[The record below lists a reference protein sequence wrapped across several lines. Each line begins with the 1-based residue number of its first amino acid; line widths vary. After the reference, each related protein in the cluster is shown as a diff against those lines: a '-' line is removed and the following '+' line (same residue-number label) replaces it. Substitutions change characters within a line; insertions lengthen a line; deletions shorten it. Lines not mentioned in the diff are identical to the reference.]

1 LIGSTAT
8 LDESA
13 QTNPPFFSFW
23 RTHLVLILLYTLTFF
38 VLVSALHRQYGFPL
52 DDSYI
57 HQTVARNL
65 ARYGIPGFV
74 PDQRSSGATSLIWT
88 YLQGANFR
96 FFHVDPVL
104 YNLVFSW
111 ILFAIIA
118 PVLFTMARLDG
129 LSTRSSWILAAS
141 PALCGN
147 FMWLG
152 LIGMEHLLFIALS
165 LIAIYFWFDWRS
177 DRLPE
182 HAFNPNFDL
191 VLDPAFE
198 GERPG
203 WPGAI
208 GAGIAVGL
216 LAITRPEAVVFGPLL
231 LIASYPMTSAR
242 ARRPSSHILAVLA
255 IWSAFVAL
263 ILAANLYTSRSLMPA
278 TLKGRTW
285 LYFHTSGGPHSS
297 ASILRFLG
305 AWVQRLPRMFSTRFV
320 EQMSTLGEVHGAF
333 AVFGFA
339 LLGLAILGFIIL
351 MAAQPHRIGFLML
364 WAGVHFAIYLA
375 TFPSGGHGGRYQ
387 PLTLLFVF
395 PCFFFALVWIF
406 QCFSPPR
413 AQWTMVVSTVIMLI
427 AGVASLRTWRTV
439 AIDGIGH
446 INTTHGQVAAWL
458 KGHVPPDARIA
469 AFDIGRISYDWGYGI
484 TDLGGLVDPDY
495 YQYLVQGR
503 VPQYLEEKHIQ
514 YLVLPGVG
522 TSTFGFE
529 NSNLGMTR
537 VAEFCSPHDPW
548 IIGFRYTIHATQCQE
563 VFHLNYEPASPQ
575 DDPSKASG
583 PSSPTIAP
591 AATSPQQGHPTVP
604 TSAHRH
610 RRR

>member
-1 LIGSTAT
+1 MILLYSIT
-8 LDESA
+8 
-13 QTNPPFFSFW
+13 F
-23 RTHLVLILLYTLTFF
+23 LVLI
-38 VLVSALHRQYGFPL
+38 SALHRQYGFPL

-74 PDQRSSGATSLIWT
+74 PNQRSSGATSLIWT
-88 YLQGANFR
+88 YLQGANLR
-96 FFHVDPVL
+96 FLHVDPVL
-104 YNLVFSW
+104 FNLVFSW
-111 ILFAIIA
+111 IMFAIIA

-129 LSTRSSWILAAS
+129 LSPRSSWILAAS

-152 LIGMEHLLFIALS
+152 LIGMEHLLFITLS
-165 LIAIYFWFDWRS
+165 LLAIYFWFDWRS
-177 DRLPE
+177 DRHYGPE
-182 HAFNPNFDL
+182 TDPNFDL
-191 VLDPAFE
+191 SPNLAPEAA
-198 GERPG
+198 RPS

-231 LIASYPMTSAR
+231 LVASYPMTSAKL
-242 ARRPSSHILAVLA
+242 RRPSSHMLVVLS

-320 EQMSTLGEVHGAF
+320 EQMSTLGEVHGLF
-333 AVFGFA
+333 ALLGFL
-339 LLGLAILGFIIL
+339 LLGLAILGFVIL

-364 WAGVHFAIYLA
+364 WAAIHFGIYLA
-375 TFPSGGHGGRYQ
+375 TFPSAGHGGRYQ

-395 PCFFFALVWIF
+395 PCFFFALVWFF
-406 QCFSPPR
+406 QRFTPHR
-413 AQWTMVVSTVIMLI
+413 AQWTMVVSTAIMVV
-427 AGVASLRTWRTV
+427 AGIASLSTWRTV

-446 INTTHGQVAAWL
+446 INATHAQVAAWL
-458 KGHVPPDARIA
+458 KAHVPSDAKIA

-514 YLVLPGVG
+514 YLILPGVG
-522 TSTFGFE
+522 TSSFGFE
-529 NSNLGMTR
+529 NSSLGMTR

-548 IIGFRYTIHATQCQE
+548 VIGFRYTIHATQCQE
-563 VFHLNYEPASPQ
+563 VFHLNYQAAPPQ
-575 DDPSKASG
+575 DPSTTAG
-583 PSSPTIAP
+583 PVTSDNAKVQQSKP
-591 AATSPQQGHPTVP
+591 AAASSLPVV
-604 TSAHRH
+604 AHHHKPR
-610 RRR
+610 